1 MDSETPTSAPGA
13 LHSPCRTGMSQ
24 QCSCWD
30 TATLK
35 TQQGLEPSS
44 RGDEPWGS
52 VKSLPV
58 VLRTRSLLL
67 SQTVNKWYVLIWEK
81 HLCSTFSL
89 FSFFPYC
96 SFLFLRKKR
105 FKYEHGRNQYF
116 IVFYQIGNSDIFS
129 PHTYLKFSKVWSW
142 LSHSFLCWFFQLYR
156 AATRRHSPL

>member
-13 LHSPCRTGMSQ
+13 LHSPCRMGMSQ

-67 SQTVNKWYVLIWEK
+67 GQTVNKWYVLIWENIIFIIFF
-81 HLCSTFSL
+81 FSL
-89 FSFFPYC
+89 LLLPI
-96 SFLFLRKKR
+96 LKEKK
-105 FKYEHGRNQYF
+105 
-116 IVFYQIGNSDIFS
+116 V
-129 PHTYLKFSKVWSW
+129 
-142 LSHSFLCWFFQLYR
+142 
-156 AATRRHSPL
+156 